1 MTNSYLAFP
10 QFDPVIFSVGPLSLH
25 WYGLM
30 YLVGFVFAMW
40 LALRRA
46 KAPGS
51 GWKKQEVENLLYIG
65 FLGVFLG
72 GRIGYVLFYN
82 LPLFLDNPLYLFK
95 VWDGGMSFHGGL
107 LGVIVVMLWFAHRT
121 HRHFLQ
127 VSDFIAP
134 LIPFG
139 LGAGRLGNF
148 INGELWGRVAPDFSW
163 AMLFP
168 GSRSDDIALVAT
180 HPEWQSL
187 LTTYGVLPRHPSQLY
202 EMLLEGVVLFI
213 ILNLF
218 IRKKRPM
225 GAVSGLFLIGYGLF
239 RIVVEFFRQPDAQ
252 LGLFDDLI
260 SMGQILSLPMI
271 VVGIIMMI
279 WAYRRHPVGT
289 VQEQK

>member
-1 MTNSYLAFP
+1 MTNYLHFP
-10 QFDPVIFSVGPLSLH
+10 SFDPVIFSIGPVSLH

-40 LALRRA
+40 LAVRRA
-46 KAPGS
+46 NKPGS
-51 GWKKQEVENLLYIG
+51 GWTKDEVENLLYVG

-82 LPLFLDNPLYLFK
+82 FPLFLENPLYLFK

-107 LGVIVVMLWFAHRT
+107 IGVIVVMLVFAYRT
-121 HRHFLQ
+121 KRNFFQ

-148 INGELWGRVAPDFSW
+148 INGELWGRVTTDTPW

-168 GSRSDDIALVAT
+168 SSRSEDIPLAASN
-180 HPEWQSL
+180 PQWQEIL
-187 LTTYGVLPRHPSQLY
+187 NQYGVLPRHPSQLY
-202 EMLLEGVVLFI
+202 ELLLEGVVLFI

-218 IRKKRPM
+218 IRKPRPM
-225 GAVSGLFLIGYGLF
+225 GSVSGLFLIGYGAF
-239 RIVVEFFRQPDAQ
+239 RIIVEFFRQPDAQ
-252 LGLFDDLI
+252 LGLF
-260 SMGQILSLPMI
+260 
-271 VVGIIMMI
+271 
-279 WAYRRHPVGT
+279 
-289 VQEQK
+289 